1 MQPARGIPGLQD
13 LLAGSQIRGT
23 RPYQEDEFRI
33 TAFRDQDPDGCDLLM
48 VLADGMGGHR
58 GGAEASR
65 VAVMD
70 FVEVF
75 DSAEGGVTAR
85 LRRSL
90 DAANAAV
97 AARAAENSR
106 LRGMGCTLVACVVTD
121 REDVHWISVGD
132 SPLWR
137 VRVGESGNAE
147 LDRLNADHSMK
158 PVLAEL
164 VRQGQL
170 TSEEAR
176 HGSHQLRSAVI
187 GADMPL
193 IDEGRLEVGLKPGE
207 MLVLAS
213 DGVETLSD
221 EEIGQRCTRPNGA
234 SVADIVFDVL
244 RAVEVAA
251 LPSQDNATVLMYR
264 HVRRGAVRQLFARL
278 TAPTR
283 PLARARCPREAEVV
297 NE

>member
-1 MQPARGIPGLQD
+1 MQPGRGIPGLQD

-33 TAFRDQDPDGCDLLM
+33 TAFHDLDPDGCDLLM

-70 FVEVF
+70 FVEAF
-75 DSAEGGVTAR
+75 GSAEGGVAAR
-85 LRRSL
+85 LRMSL

-97 AARAAENSR
+97 ATRAAEDSR

-137 VRVGESGNAE
+137 VRVGESGNPE
-147 LDRLNADHSMK
+147 LDRLNSDHSMK

-164 VRQGQL
+164 VRLGQL

-176 HGSHQLRSAVI
+176 DGSHQLRSAVV
-187 GADMPL
+187 GGDLPL
-193 IDEGRLEVGLKPGE
+193 IDMGRLEAGLRPGE
-207 MLVLAS
+207 ILVLAS
-213 DGVETLSD
+213 DGVETLSE
-221 EEIGQRCTRPNGA
+221 EEIAQHCFNGA
-234 SVADIVFDVL
+234 SVADIVRDVL
-244 RAVEVAA
+244 RAVEVVA
-251 LPSQDNATVLMYR
+251 LPSQDNATVLVYR
-264 HVRRGAVRQLFARL
+264 HVQRGAVRQRFARL

-283 PLARARCPREAEVV
+283 PLVRNPMSTGSRGAE
-297 NE
+297 